1 MAVTQISRIQHRR
14 GMEQDLPQLASAELG
29 WSIDTRKLYI
39 GNGTTEEGAPSVGIT
54 EILTQYSLTNLASL
68 LGTYIFQGTRASYT
82 VQTGPSSIYPSY
94 RSFQDKLDDFV
105 NIRDF
110 GAVGNGIDDD
120 TAAINRAFSQIYKA
134 GTVETQPL
142 ARRTIYFP
150 GGTYI
155 VSDTINIPTYATV
168 SGEGYNSSII
178 KQTQGNKPLANIT
191 DSKFQ
196 SGSSIGSLS
205 ATLPDSV
212 KITGMQFWN
221 ANSQITQPILN
232 IDSAS
237 NLQISG
243 SYFRS
248 NVSPGYY
255 PNLVHISTSV
265 GSTKQLS
272 IERCIFAG
280 AGNGISVLASGV
292 SSIQLIGT
300 QFHNISNVAID
311 YGDSDNISGLQ
322 NSFTNVRVISSVIKA
337 TNWFNIGDRYTN
349 SGLAG
354 SRDGLSL
361 GNLFMAYGNAAPIST
376 VTSVITRIVANT
388 SGEIKYEMSNS
399 SARRFGI
406 FYWANDG
413 ITTVFSDN
421 FTETTTSLG
430 ANIFANSNCLIGS
443 MTTGA
448 ANFKY
453 GITQFFTPTQ

>member
-39 GNGTTEEGAPSVGIT
+39 GNGTTEEGAPSVGVT

-68 LGTYIFQGTRASYT
+68 LGTYIFQGTQAGYT

-110 GAVGNGIDDD
+110 GAFGNGIDDD

-196 SGSSIGSLS
+196 SGASIGSLS

-221 ANSQITQPILN
+221 ANAQITQPLLN

-248 NVSPGYY
+248 NIAPGYY

-280 AGNGISVLASGV
+280 AGNGISVLSSGV
-292 SSIQLIGT
+292 SSVQIIGS
-300 QFHNISNVAID
+300 QFHNISNVAIV
-311 YGDSDNISGLQ
+311 YNDSDNVSGLQ
-322 NSFTNVRVISSVIKA
+322 NSFTNVRAISAQIKA
-337 TNWFNIGDRYTN
+337 TNWFNLGDKYTN

-361 GNLFMAYGNAAPIST
+361 GNLFISYGNAAPIGT

-399 SARRFGI
+399 SARRFGTL
-406 FYWANDG
+406 FWANDG
-413 ITTVFSDN
+413 TSTVINDRYS
-421 FTETTTSLG
+421 ETNTSLG
-430 ANIFANSNCLIGS
+430 ANIYANGNCLIGS
-443 MTTGA
+443 MT
-448 ANFKY
+448 ANSADFKY
-453 GITQFFTPTQ
+453 GITQFFTPTL